1 MENITVLFVDN
12 DKIFLQSIKR
22 CLLNEPYHKLFAKS
36 CKEALDIL
44 KQEKVHVIVTDIR
57 MPDID
62 GRELLR
68 IVGKTYPSIVKVVVS
83 GYTNMSILQ
92 EEFDKSE
99 IFEFIPKP
107 WEDEGVFI
115 KVIRQ
120 AIDSCNFENESVHPW
135 IGQNTRTLKCE

>member
-1 MENITVLFVDN
+1 MENIAVLFVDN

-68 IVGKTYPSIVKVVVS
+68 IIGKMYPSIVKVVVS

-92 EEFDKSE
+92 EEFDNGE
-99 IFEFIPKP
+99 IFGFISKP
-107 WEDEGVFI
+107 WEDEGDFI
-115 KVIRQ
+115 KVVRE
-120 AIDSCNFENESVHPW
+120 AIDSCNFENESVHP
-135 IGQNTRTLKCE
+135 GAGNNTRTIKCE